1 MMPPAAFRVK
11 VERYRDRRT
20 RPLPEIFAVKQTERF
35 RKKRLFSSGLIAVD
49 EMAAEAEV
57 LG

>member
-35 RKKRLFSSGLIAVD
+35 RKKRLFSSGLITIS
-49 EMAAEAEV
+49 ELLTEA
-57 LG
+57 LS